1 MLKKL
6 LRKDVYN
13 KIWQSSV
20 KEVAQKYNVDY
31 DDLLKVCHQANVP
44 IPSAQYRIALNNK
57 EDTTKLKIDLP
68 VSENKYL
75 IVKTKKFSSKSLTDK
90 DFLEQQFNFL
100 HDSIKASHKNT

>member
-31 DDLLKVCHQANVP
+31 DL
-44 IPSAQYRIALNNK
+44 SG
-57 EDTTKLKIDLP
+57 TTFDAP
-68 VSENKYL
+68 RM
-75 IVKTKKFSSKSLTDK
+75 
-90 DFLEQQFNFL
+90 
-100 HDSIKASHKNT
+100 